1 MKTIRIPAEIILT
14 FPAQVKVTD
23 EIAQAASFACE
34 QHLNGIG
41 MINYT
46 GPMIQTGTLSFGLRV
61 HMVEDPV
68 VGGKLGKGE
77 VVEMFPEAN
86 HPVSYTPSMDQILA
100 SHKLEDEKA

>member
-1 MKTIRIPAEIILT
+1 VKTIRIPAEIILT

-61 HMVEDPV
+61 HMTDPLV
-68 VGGKLGKGE
+68 NEGASKEFKPLGE
-77 VVEMFPEAN
+77 VVEMFP
-86 HPVSYTPSMDQILA
+86 TPPPD
-100 SHKLEDEKA
+100 KKA

>member
-1 MKTIRIPAEIILT
+1 VKTIRIPAEIILT

-61 HMVEDPV
+61 HMTDPIM
-68 VGGKLGKGE
+68 GERMGKGE
-77 VVEMFPEAN
+77 VVEMFPQPIA
-86 HPVSYTPSMDQILA
+86 
-100 SHKLEDEKA
+100 DEKA

>member
-1 MKTIRIPAEIILT
+1 VKTIRIPAEIILT

-61 HMVEDPV
+61 HMTDPILV
-68 VGGKLGKGE
+68 SGKDWVPTPLGE
-77 VVEMFPEAN
+77 VVEAFPAE
-86 HPVSYTPSMDQILA
+86 HFKMGIVGKEIPD
-100 SHKLEDEKA
+100 KKA

>member
-61 HMVEDPV
+61 HLSDVLVREPR
-68 VGGKLGKGE
+68 GE
-77 VVEMFPEAN
+77 VVEMFP
-86 HPVSYTPSMDQILA
+86 TPPPD
-100 SHKLEDEKA
+100 KKA

>member
-14 FPAQVKVTD
+14 FPTQVKVTE
-23 EIAQAASFACE
+23 EIAQAAAFACE

-61 HMVEDPV
+61 HMDPNPMV
-68 VGGKLGKGE
+68 GE
-77 VVEMFPEAN
+77 VVERFPAKPFEMGIAKV
-86 HPVSYTPSMDQILA
+86 PIFVPD
-100 SHKLEDEKA
+100 KKA

>member
-1 MKTIRIPAEIILT
+1 LKTIRIPAEIILT

-61 HMVEDPV
+61 HMTDPIV
-68 VGGKLGKGE
+68 KASVLGKDFTPLGE
-77 VVEMFPEAN
+77 VVEMFPQ
-86 HPVSYTPSMDQILA
+86 PV
-100 SHKLEDEKA
+100 DEKA

>member
-1 MKTIRIPAEIILT
+1 MKTIRIPAEIIIT

-23 EIAQAASFACE
+23 EIAQAAAFACE

-61 HMVEDPV
+61 HMTDPMV
-68 VGGKLGKGE
+68 KEFKPLGE
-77 VVEMFPEAN
+77 VVERLPSPVEKLINFPDL
-86 HPVSYTPSMDQILA
+86 PKILDPD
-100 SHKLEDEKA
+100 KKA

>member
-61 HMVEDPV
+61 HLSDVLVRERR
-68 VGGKLGKGE
+68 GE
-77 VVEMFPEAN
+77 VVEMFP
-86 HPVSYTPSMDQILA
+86 TPPPD
-100 SHKLEDEKA
+100 KKA

>member
-61 HMVEDPV
+61 HMTDPI
-68 VGGKLGKGE
+68 LGKGE
-77 VVEMFPEAN
+77 VVERMPSVVEKLIKFPDM
-86 HPVSYTPSMDQILA
+86 PSI
-100 SHKLEDEKA
+100 LEDTPDKKA

>member
-1 MKTIRIPAEIILT
+1 VKTIRIPAEIILT

-61 HMVEDPV
+61 HMSDVIISESIM
-68 VGGKLGKGE
+68 GERMGKGE
-77 VVEMFPEAN
+77 VVEMFPQ
-86 HPVSYTPSMDQILA
+86 PV
-100 SHKLEDEKA
+100 DEKA

>member
-1 MKTIRIPAEIILT
+1 VKTIRIPAEIILT
-14 FPAQVKVTD
+14 FPAQVKVTE

-61 HMVEDPV
+61 HMTDPIM
-68 VGGKLGKGE
+68 GKGE
-77 VVEMFPEAN
+77 VVERFPTLTELADR
-86 HPVSYTPSMDQILA
+86 VGVGMPSAADVIPI
-100 SHKLEDEKA
+100 KPEKA